1 MPAES
6 LPCCSAPRSS
16 CQEERLLDLRHQS
29 APPSSPEDS
38 LAGAGGPPKGS
49 EVEALSSEELYC
61 RHCLAASRA
70 RQRTSAIRA
79 SGVGSWESKI
89 WPRASRAFRGAAT
102 LRSPPD
108 IGTATDTWF
117 GDVVDNVRRAMT
129 DDLEP
134 CHQAGLVWPTVA
146 SAATAS
152 STRRLSQRG
161 TQSLFIKRARN
172 VKTGAVRRWRSDLS
186 AGDLKPARYASR
198 SAERARVLR
207 HYARTWRKT
216 RGAPRSSCQVL
227 RHLRAHQSA
236 PPSSPEGSL
245 AGAGGP
251 PNGSEVEA

>member
-152 STRRLSQRG
+152 STGRLSQRG

-198 SAERARVLR
+198 SAAI
-207 HYARTWRKT
+207 
-216 RGAPRSSCQVL
+216 P
-227 RHLRAHQSA
+227 
-236 PPSSPEGSL
+236 
-245 AGAGGP
+245 
-251 PNGSEVEA
+251 